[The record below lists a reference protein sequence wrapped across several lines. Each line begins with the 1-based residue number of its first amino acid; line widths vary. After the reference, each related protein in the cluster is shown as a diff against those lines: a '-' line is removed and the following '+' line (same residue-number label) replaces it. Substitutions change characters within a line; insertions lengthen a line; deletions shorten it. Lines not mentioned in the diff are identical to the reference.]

1 MEIVTVLASWLISTS
16 SLGAGNLKISTLI
29 VRKEDKKGGAYDLH
43 LESSVF
49 CIDAQKSWIMR
60 SKAGTMRL
68 YPHAS
73 IDGNSVMRGSASVES

>member
-1 MEIVTVLASWLISTS
+1 M
-16 SLGAGNLKISTLI
+16 
-29 VRKEDKKGGAYDLH
+29 H
-43 LESSVF
+43 LVSSVF